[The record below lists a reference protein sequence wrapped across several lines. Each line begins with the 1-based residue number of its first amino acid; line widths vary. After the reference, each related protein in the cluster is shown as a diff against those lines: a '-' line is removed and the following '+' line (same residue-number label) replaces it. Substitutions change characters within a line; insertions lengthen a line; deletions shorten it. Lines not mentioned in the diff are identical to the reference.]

1 VIVVLSIDWMLLT
14 AAIDP
19 EVAIAAVNAWSNR
32 KRKLFKPNHLRKAW
46 QRLDEQNW
54 LVAADF

>member
-1 VIVVLSIDWMLLT
+1 MSIDWMLLT